1 MNEKSDQGTIAA
13 LLKLFEDWHYPR
25 ALEIRKRLEQG
36 QALSDADL
44 RFLRNA
50 LGRVRQ
56 AMPIVQRN
64 AEYQKLAGQV
74 IAFYSEIADLAVKN
88 EPE

>member
-25 ALEIRKRLEQG
+25 ALEIRKRLETG